1 MSKQRYRL
9 MVMPYRAP
17 AVFALLW
24 LVGIAA
30 VAASGFSVDGY
41 KLHVMQVPL
50 PHPYPL
56 TGVVNTSCVLTFE
69 LAVIYA
75 VMRPATYDRSW
86 GRALSAV
93 FVAAIG
99 FLFSLAT
106 LMHAPPYW
114 GAHCLLLFCLTV
126 GLIVLFIASAAMSL
140 FRCASLRSDAPPL
153 GETDTSA

>member
-1 MSKQRYRL
+1 
-9 MVMPYRAP
+9 MVMPHRAP

-24 LVGIAA
+24 LVGI
-30 VAASGFSVDGY
+30 VVVVASGFSVDGY

-56 TGVVNTSCVLTFE
+56 TGVVNTSCVLTFAF
-69 LAVIYA
+69 AVIYA
-75 VMRPATYDRSW
+75 VVRPPTYNKSW

-114 GAHCLLLFCLTV
+114 GVHCLLLLGLTV
-126 GLIVLFIASAAMSL
+126 GLTVLFIASAAM
-140 FRCASLRSDAPPL
+140 RLRSRCRGL
-153 GETDTSA
+153 QT